1 MSGGMQVHLLRHGE
15 AAAQSPD
22 GTSDDEARELTSDG
36 ISRLS
41 AACRV
46 YSRVVGQPR
55 RIVHSTL
62 RRARQSADILAM
74 AIGARDR
81 MSESTELRPGGRASR
96 ILDLLQTEFLD
107 GCESLVLVGHEPLL
121 GDLLGLLATG
131 NERMS
136 MPMGK
141 GMLATVQL
149 NEPQVMIG
157 RLTVILSQATAIR
170 LDSVD
175 SVDNVD

>member
-1 MSGGMQVHLLRHGE
+1 MSLGMQVHLLRHGE
-15 AAAQSPD
+15 AAGRSPN
-22 GTSDDEARELTSDG
+22 GTFDDAARELTSDG
-36 ISRLS
+36 ISRLG
-41 AACRV
+41 AACRA
-46 YSRVVGQPR
+46 YSRIIGRPR
-55 RIVHSTL
+55 RIVHSPFC
-62 RRARQSADILAM
+62 RARESAEILAA
-74 AIGARDR
+74 AIGAGDC

-136 MPMGK
+136 LPLGK

-157 RLTVILSQATAIR
+157 RLTAILSQATAIR
-170 LDSVD
+170 LA
-175 SVDNVD
+175 